1 MMEEAG
7 GDGRAK
13 RRKTDAWRIQELVQ
27 IGASVSAV
35 ARIAAKLREN
45 PDLNVNRMT
54 MRRASDSIAA
64 QLFRSH
70 QIKLQRPD
78 EDFEWK
84 FFDPNRLVAHMVE
97 ASPKLSS
104 AFREAL
110 AKRACSADS
119 PWHMIVVWDE
129 FVPGNVLSSTNARK
143 TMVLSFSFLELGQE
157 KLWHEEC
164 WFSPVVVRSK
174 IISRA
179 QGGWSG
185 MLRAY
190 LNAHLLSATGIAT
203 AGLPLMLNG
212 QPFMLFAKLSHML
225 ADGDGLRLAFEWK
238 GASGLKCCMRHW
250 NVLKLD
256 SDLAGRDQTFVEIDC
271 SDPSK
276 FRASTSRDV
285 AEQADAILQMR
296 RLVFERRAT
305 KVRLDNLEKVCGF
318 STSPFGLLADLDLRR
333 HVDFMQAF
341 RYDWMH
347 CALQDGTMSVEA
359 SLLLSSACSAGCVT
373 PAEIERHVKHDWAFP
388 HYHHTKGSQLWR
400 IFEQGKQ
407 SAGAADARAVKAQ
420 ASQMLVLHSL
430 LRHFFTQR
438 IGRIA
443 ALEPQLKSYCA
454 ACDCVDILLL
464 AKRRLLPM
472 AQAATRLQGALRHHM
487 LCHVAAYG
495 KEHLKPKFHYMFD
508 VAEQLA
514 RDPFVLDCFVVER
527 LHLRSK
533 RAAKDIENTRAYERS
548 VLTAVLASHTNALSG
563 EGSAEFGLVGRAA
576 HVPNHTRAV
585 VARGCVS
592 HGVSMAAGDLVFRDN
607 ALGRVSSC
615 VMEGGALFVLVHEMR
630 EVERLSSHSSVWA
643 PVPAHCEVVWRAHD
657 VVPALA
663 WTKSASANT
672 VVLRM

>member
-1 MMEEAG
+1 MMDAAG

-13 RRKTDAWRIQELVQ
+13 RRKTEASQLRELVQ
-27 IGASVSAV
+27 IGASVAAV
-35 ARIAAKLREN
+35 SRIAARLREN
-45 PDLNVNRMT
+45 PDVNVNRGAL
-54 MRRASDSIAA
+54 RRASRSIAA
-64 QLFRSH
+64 PVFRSH
-70 QIKLQRPD
+70 PLRLQRPD
-78 EDFEWK
+78 EDFEWQ
-84 FFDPNRLVAHMVE
+84 FLDPNRLVAHMVA

-110 AKRACSADS
+110 AERACSADS
-119 PWHMIVVWDE
+119 PWHLIVVWDE
-129 FVPGNVLSSTNARK
+129 FVAGNVLSSTNARK

-157 KLWHEEC
+157 KLWHDEC
-164 WFSPVVVRSK
+164 WFSPVAVRSK
-174 IISRA
+174 VISRA

-190 LNAHLLSATGIAT
+190 LNAHLLSATGIST

-225 ADGDGLRLAFEWK
+225 ADCDGLRLAFEWK

-250 NVLKLD
+250 NVLKRD
-256 SDLAGRDQTFVEIDC
+256 SDLAGRDHTFVEIDC

-276 FRASTSRDV
+276 FRTSTSSDV

-296 RLVFERRAT
+296 RLVSEGRAT
-305 KVRLDNLEKVCGF
+305 KVRLENLEKVCGL

-333 HVDFMQAF
+333 HVDFMQAL

-347 CALQDGTMSVEA
+347 CALQDGTMSVES
-359 SLLLSSACSAGCVT
+359 SLLLSSACSVGGVT
-373 PAEIERHVKHDWAFP
+373 PAEIERHLKHDWAFP
-388 HYHHTKGSQLWR
+388 LFHRSKGSALWR
-400 IFEQGKQ
+400 IF
-407 SAGAADARAVKAQ
+407 SMPSDARAVKAQ
-420 ASQMLVLHSL
+420 ASQMIVLHSL

-443 ALEPQLKSYCA
+443 ALEPQMKSYCA
-454 ACDCVDILLL
+454 ACDCIEILLL

-495 KEHLKPKFHYMFD
+495 KEHLKPKFHYLWD

-514 RDPFVLDCFVVER
+514 RDPFVVDCFIVER
-527 LHLRSK
+527 LHLRAK
-533 RAAKDIENTRAYERS
+533 RVANDVANTRAYERS
-548 VLTAVLASHTNALSG
+548 VLTGVLMSHTNALVG

-576 HVPNHTRAV
+576 HVPSQTGAV

-592 HGVSMAAGDLVFRDN
+592 HGVTMFAGDLVFRDN

-630 EVERLSSHSSVWA
+630 EVERLSSSSSVWA
-643 PVPAHCEVVWRAHD
+643 PVPAHCEVVWRAHE

-672 VVLRM
+672 IVLRM